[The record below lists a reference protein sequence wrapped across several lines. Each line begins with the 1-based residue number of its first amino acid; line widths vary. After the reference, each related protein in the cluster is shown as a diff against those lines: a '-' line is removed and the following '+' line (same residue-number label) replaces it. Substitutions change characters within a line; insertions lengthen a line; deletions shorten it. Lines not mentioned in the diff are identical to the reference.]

1 MSIIKFYVDH
11 QFVVDDK
18 TAIGACLRHA
28 RSLLLSKS
36 WMLLVMSILMII
48 RMPEAYAINVTVKS
62 TTMSLTSVVLPTAN
76 IVSLMKGKRPISIPE
91 NEVVTSVDAEDYLD
105 EDSDE
110 DYDDLLKKDNV
121 SGECACLSHLKYP
134 RSTVT
139 MLIR

>member
-1 MSIIKFYVDH
+1 MILLIPDGLWVSIIKFYVDH
-11 QFVVDDK
+11 QFVVDAK
-18 TAIGACLRHA
+18 TTIGACLRHA

-76 IVSLMKGKRPISIPE
+76 IVSLMKEKRPISIPE
-91 NEVVTSVDAEDYLD
+91 NEVVTSVDAEDYLE

-121 SGECACLSHLKYP
+121 SGECACE
-134 RSTVT
+134 
-139 MLIR
+139 